1 MPADARFKPQ
11 KEINRVKVQ
20 LRRLEKEKSKSFPD
34 LGKATY
40 QAFIEGRLK
49 DPALAEACGRLKSID
64 EQIEEGNAELERL
77 KGQAQQMRAGSPRP
91 GAACPY
97 CRAPIAPGA
106 SFCGSC
112 GKGLSAV
119 APTAAPGAAPCPS
132 CGSPISPGTAFCGE
146 CGKPFVGAAP
156 GAVVPPG
163 PPPPVPPPPP
173 PAAPSAPTPLGGTPP
188 GPPKVSGQLSS
199 PPKPPARKPASPPAT
214 VKPPPKATAPAA
226 PGAADSGAKPSGE
239 GKPGATGDRPGVCPS
254 CSAPIEK
261 PHATF
266 CGECGKKL

>member
-11 KEINRVKVQ
+11 KESNRVKAQ

-40 QAFIEGRLK
+40 QAFIEGRVK

-77 KGQAQQMRAGSPRP
+77 KAQAQQMRASAPRP

-97 CRAPIAPGA
+97 CKAPIAPGA
-106 SFCGSC
+106 SFCGNC
-112 GKGLSAV
+112 GKCLSAV

-132 CGSPISPGTAFCGE
+132 CGNPISLGTAFCGE
-146 CGKPFVGAAP
+146 CGKPFGGAAP
-156 GAVVPPG
+156 GVVAPPG
-163 PPPPVPPPPP
+163 PPPPGPPPPP
-173 PAAPSAPTPLGGTPP
+173 PAAPSAPPP
-188 GPPKVSGQLSS
+188 P
-199 PPKPPARKPASPPAT
+199 T
-214 VKPPPKATAPAA
+214 PPKAAAPAA
-226 PGAADSGAKPSGE
+226 PGAAASEAKPSGE
-239 GKPGATGDRPGVCPS
+239 GKPGSTGDRPGVCPS
-254 CSAPIEK
+254 CSAPIKE
-261 PHATF
+261 PDAAF